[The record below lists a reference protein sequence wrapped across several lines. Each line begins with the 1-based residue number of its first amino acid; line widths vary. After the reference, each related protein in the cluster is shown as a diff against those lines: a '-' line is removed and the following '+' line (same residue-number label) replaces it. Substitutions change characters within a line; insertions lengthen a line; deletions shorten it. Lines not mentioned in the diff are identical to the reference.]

1 MQPYQGVVSTNIRRE
16 YSSHYREEAAKDT
29 AGVDWQGIAK
39 TFEPTVKERR
49 EVVFLGSAGQRVIT
63 GGTLLGRAA
72 ILAGINVTQKND
84 YNITVMRGPSVTEVI
99 VSPQA
104 ITYTEVGKPDVI
116 VALSEE
122 PVRKC
127 WGLFQKMKKEGRVIL
142 AAGVE
147 IPTTDAQVLEV
158 NFKAGGIKKKER
170 ALAALSLLAQTGD
183 PVTLEMLR
191 EAISQSF
198 YGKRLEEARLVLEKA
213 ATIPVHE

>member
-1 MQPYQGVVSTNIRRE
+1 M
-16 YSSHYREEAAKDT
+16 
-29 AGVDWQGIAK
+29 
-39 TFEPTVKERR
+39 
-49 EVVFLGSAGQRVIT
+49 
-63 GGTLLGRAA
+63 
-72 ILAGINVTQKND
+72 NVTQKND

-116 VALSEE
+116 VALSDEA
-122 PVRKC
+122 VRKC
-127 WGLFQKMKKEGRVIL
+127 WGLFQKMEKEGRVIL

-183 PVTLEMLR
+183 PVTLEMLVR
-191 EAISQSF
+191 ALEQTF
-198 YGKRLEEARLVLEKA
+198 QGKRLDEARGVLEKA
-213 ATIPVHE
+213 ATLLAHK